1 MTNHQFLRKV
11 LRYQKTYGAKAT
23 IKRSINEIF
32 NRMRRSIGHSH
43 PHQALFDRDALLARI
58 EHPNIRLVIFDIFDT
73 LITRPLLDPENTKH
87 WIAKRINCDRY
98 PERRHA
104 AEMSLREAGSEDVS
118 LVHICTEYV
127 RLFGTAEG
135 DAQQLQSI
143 EESIELALAQPLPG
157 MIEVLKMAQQAGK
170 KVVLASDMFLS
181 SDVIKKLLQKCN
193 ILEYDTLYLSSEVGV
208 RKSTG
213 ELFHHIAENEQIL
226 PEQAIMIGDHP
237 VSDQQI
243 PQQLGFQ
250 IAVLEN
256 PLALAAYF
264 PRLNT
269 WIEKVKSAGPTAD
282 ELVLGN
288 IVRTFFQVQPRQFL
302 LDRAS
307 LTQCGRYGIGYAI
320 VGPLLVAFSEWL
332 IDQANADNI
341 DRLFFLAR
349 EGQLMKDIHEVLT
362 AGHNTPQSNYLVLS
376 RRAVSVAMIRS
387 HDDILAIAR
396 TDYQANSLSEFLLRR
411 FGLTLD
417 HTTLKALEQ
426 RGIWSHKRL
435 VEIQAGQ
442 IDDALLAVL
451 ETLSDAIHRR
461 AAMEREPM
469 LSYLQQ
475 IKLTEGVAA
484 LVDVGYAGTI
494 QGRLCDLLERKI
506 QGYYMVTR
514 AAAAEVRTRHGVRIA
529 GCFGEDLATPDQS
542 PLLRYNVP
550 LEMFMG
556 SDDPQ
561 ISHYRYQDNHA
572 VAGVYNPLSEAEKA
586 SIPLRS
592 ELRAGALAFARD
604 YRSMKESGLGKLRID
619 PHLVVD
625 IFRDFW
631 EGASEFERAQII
643 SIATDDYYC
652 GMGIVHFATFLPH

>member
-1 MTNHQFLRKV
+1 MTSHQFLRKV
-11 LRYQKTYGAKAT
+11 LRYQKTYGARAT
-23 IKRSINEIF
+23 VKRSINEIL

-43 PHQALFDRDALLARI
+43 PHHALFDHHALLTKI
-58 EHPNIRLVIFDIFDT
+58 EHPSIRLVIFDIFDT

-87 WIAKRINCDRY
+87 WIAKRLNCKHY
-98 PERRHA
+98 PERRRA
-104 AEMSLREAGSEDVS
+104 AEISLREAENTDVS
-118 LVHICTEYV
+118 LANICTEYV
-127 RLFGTAEG
+127 RLFGTTEG

-143 EESIELALAQPLPG
+143 EESVELVLAQPLLG
-157 MIEVLKMAQQAGK
+157 MIEVLKMAKQAGK
-170 KVVLASDMFLS
+170 KVALASDMFLS
-181 SDVIKKLLQKCN
+181 SSIIREMLKKCN
-193 ILEYDTLYLSSEVGV
+193 IFEYDALYISSEVGV

-213 ELFHHIAENEQIL
+213 ELFRYIIKEEQIM
-226 PEQAIMIGDHP
+226 PEQAVMIGDHP
-237 VSDQQI
+237 ISDQLI
-243 PQQLGFQ
+243 PEQLGFHTT
-250 IAVLEN
+250 ALES
-256 PLALAAYF
+256 PLTLAENF
-264 PRLNT
+264 PRLNP
-269 WIEKVKSAGPTAD
+269 WIEKVKLSGSSAD

-288 IVRTFFQVQPRQFL
+288 IVRTFFQVQPRQLL

-320 VGPLLVAFSEWL
+320 VGPLLATFSEWL
-332 IDQANADNI
+332 IEQADADNI
-341 DRLFFLAR
+341 DRLYFLAR
-349 EGQLMKDIHEVLT
+349 EGQLMKDIHEILT
-362 AGHNTPQSNYLVLS
+362 AGYDAPQSNYLVLS
-376 RRAVSVAMIRS
+376 RRAISVAMIRS

-396 TDYQANSLSEFLLRR
+396 TDYQANSLAEFLLRR

-417 HTTLKALEQ
+417 NTTLTTLER
-426 RGIWSHKRL
+426 RGIWSRKRQ

-442 IDDALLAVL
+442 IDSALLAVL
-451 ETLSDAIHRR
+451 DTLSVEIHRR
-461 AAMEREPM
+461 AAREREPM

-475 IKLTEGVAA
+475 IKLVEGSTA

-514 AAAAEVRTRHGVRIA
+514 EAAAEVRARHGVRIA
-529 GCFGEDLATPDQS
+529 GCFGEDLASPDQS

-561 ISHYRYQDNHA
+561 ISHYRYQDDRT
-572 VAGVYNPLSEAEKA
+572 VVGVYNPLSEAEKA

-592 ELRAGALAFARD
+592 ELRTGALAFARD
-604 YRSMKESGLGKLRID
+604 YRSMKDSGLGKLRID
-619 PHLVVD
+619 PYLVVD

-631 EGASEFERAQII
+631 EGTSEFERAQIMN
-643 SIATDDYYC
+643 IATDDHYC

>member
-1 MTNHQFLRKV
+1 MTHHQFLRKV

-23 IKRSINEIF
+23 IKRSINEIL
-32 NRMRRSIGHSH
+32 NRMRRSVGHSH
-43 PHQALFDRDALLARI
+43 PYQALFDRDALLARI
-58 EHPNIRLVIFDIFDT
+58 AHPDIRLVVFDIFDT

-87 WIAKRINCDRY
+87 WIAKRINCKHY

-104 AEMSLREAGSEDVS
+104 AETSLREAGSTDVS
-118 LVHICTEYV
+118 LAHICTEYV

-135 DAQQLQSI
+135 DARQLQSI
-143 EESIELALAQPLPG
+143 EESVELALVQPLPG
-157 MIEVLKMAQQAGK
+157 MIEILGTAKQAGK

-181 SDVIKKLLQKCN
+181 SDAIGKMLQKCN
-193 ILEYDTLYLSSEVGV
+193 VLEYDALYISSEVGV

-213 ELFHHIAENEQIL
+213 ALFRHIAESEGIL
-226 PEQAIMIGDHP
+226 PEQAVMIGDHP
-237 VSDQQI
+237 ISDQQI

-250 IAVLEN
+250 IAALES
-256 PLALAAYF
+256 PLALAGYF
-264 PRLNT
+264 PRLNI

-288 IVRTFFQVQPRQFL
+288 IVRTFFQAQPRPFL

-320 VGPLLVAFSEWL
+320 VGPLLASFSEWL
-332 IDQANADNI
+332 IEQAHADNI
-341 DRLFFLAR
+341 DRLYFLAR
-349 EGQLMKDIHEVLT
+349 EGQLMKDIHEILT
-362 AGHNTPQSNYLVLS
+362 AGRNTPQSNYLVLS

-387 HDDILAIAR
+387 HEDILAIAR

-417 HTTLKALEQ
+417 HAALTTLER
-426 RGIWSHKRL
+426 RGIWSRKRL
-435 VEIQAGQ
+435 VEIQAGR

-469 LSYLQQ
+469 LSYLRQ

-494 QGRLCDLLERKI
+494 QDRLCDLLERKI
-506 QGYYMVTR
+506 LGYYMVTR
-514 AAAAEVRTRHGVRIA
+514 AAAAEVRTRHGVRIT
-529 GCFGEDLATPDQS
+529 GCFGEDLTTPDQS

-561 ISHYRYQDNHA
+561 ISHYRYQDDHA

-592 ELRAGALAFARD
+592 ELRAGALDFARD
-604 YRSMKESGLGKLRID
+604 YRSMKDSGLGKLRID
-619 PHLVVD
+619 PHLAVD

-631 EGASEFERAQII
+631 EGTSESERAQIM
-643 SIATDDYYC
+643 SIATDDHYC

>member
-23 IKRSINEIF
+23 VKRSINEIL

-43 PHQALFDRDALLARI
+43 PHHALFDRHALLTKI
-58 EHPNIRLVIFDIFDT
+58 EHPSIRLVIFDIFDT
-73 LITRPLLDPENTKH
+73 LITRPLLNPENTKH
-87 WIAKRINCDRY
+87 WIAKRLDCKHY
-98 PERRHA
+98 PERRRA
-104 AEMSLREAGSEDVS
+104 AEMSLRKARNIDVS
-118 LVHICTEYV
+118 LANICAEYV
-127 RLFGTAEG
+127 RLFGTTEG

-143 EESIELALAQPLPG
+143 EESIELVLAQPLLG
-157 MIEVLKMAQQAGK
+157 MIEVLRIAKQAGK

-181 SDVIKKLLQKCN
+181 SNIIREMLKKCN
-193 ILEYDTLYLSSEVGV
+193 IFEYDALYISSEVGV

-213 ELFHHIAENEQIL
+213 GLFHHIIKEEQIL

-237 VSDQQI
+237 ISDQLI
-243 PQQLGFQ
+243 PEQLGFHTT
-250 IAVLEN
+250 ALES
-256 PLALAAYF
+256 PLTLAENF
-264 PRLNT
+264 PRLNA
-269 WIEKVKSAGPTAD
+269 WIEKVKLSGSSAD

-288 IVRTFFQVQPRQFL
+288 IVRTFFQVQPRQLL

-320 VGPLLVAFSEWL
+320 VGPLLATFSEWL
-332 IDQANADNI
+332 IEQANADNI
-341 DRLFFLAR
+341 KRLYFLAR
-349 EGQLMKDIHEVLT
+349 EGQLMKDIHEILT
-362 AGHNTPQSNYLVLS
+362 AGYDTPQSNYLVLS
-376 RRAVSVAMIRS
+376 RRAISVAMIRS

-396 TDYQANSLSEFLLRR
+396 TDYQANSLAEFLLRR

-417 HTTLKALEQ
+417 NTILTTLER
-426 RGIWSHKRL
+426 RGIWSRKRQ
-435 VEIQAGQ
+435 VEIHAGQ
-442 IDDALLAVL
+442 IDSALLAVL
-451 ETLSDAIHRR
+451 DTLSVEIHRR
-461 AAMEREPM
+461 AAREREPM

-475 IKLTEGVAA
+475 IKLMEGSAA

-514 AAAAEVRTRHGVRIA
+514 EAAAEVRARYGVRIS

-561 ISHYRYQDNHA
+561 ISHYRYQNDRT
-572 VAGVYNPLSEAEKA
+572 VVGVYNPLSEAEKA

-604 YRSMKESGLGKLRID
+604 YRSMKDSGLGKLRID
-619 PHLVVD
+619 PSLVVD

-631 EGASEFERAQII
+631 EGTSEFERAQIM
-643 SIATDDYYC
+643 SIATDDHYC
-652 GMGIVHFATFLPH
+652 GMGIVHFATFLSH